1 MSPNR
6 HPKATHMGNAVEIAS
21 PISSI
26 HFCKLGP
33 PLVLLLFDEKPQ
45 RSGGS
50 RDSRGFLC
58 MWKESSRFGELLN
71 VRYDVKQYL
80 DVTVCD

>member
-50 RDSRGFLC
+50 REACCVSGKRVVGL
-58 MWKESSRFGELLN
+58 GN
-71 VRYDVKQYL
+71 Y
-80 DVTVCD
+80 